1 MKIKAAFCI
10 LSALLILVVGCATKS
25 EENITENNGEVPT
38 EVVSEAYP
46 PFPEQGR
53 MQKAMGKVPPEGG
66 MAFGGRMDEAIGALR
81 EDVEFSSNLDY
92 ETAGTSLPFSFPEEE
107 YQNYPIL
114 LSPNG
119 LVGTT
124 RMFTYL
130 TVEEK
135 DGMIYITNTSS
146 EKYNVIL
153 SGEWNGGITI
163 ESEEADIMVTLASST
178 ITASTTPALVL
189 KGGNTTYLKLEGSSL
204 LSDTIDNGKKG
215 VLTSDGNLVFLG
227 EGEVEIKGEKKH
239 GLKVD
244 GTVEIDGGDIT
255 INISE
260 MAEGNGISAD
270 DAFLMNGGKLVIN
283 ALGSVYGEESKGI
296 KVNGI
301 EGDDPK
307 GWIEINGGV
316 ILIESVGK
324 GITAGFDVDE
334 DSETESVDDDPTP
347 NLTINGGWIRIHTT
361 GEPYEVSEDESLSPE
376 GIEAKNELRINGGII
391 EISATDDAI
400 NAGSLIAINGGYVF
414 ALSRGDDGADSNGIF
429 TVSGGTSI
437 FVGAGGIGL
446 GIDSDADRNFT
457 YEGGRVIA
465 IGGGNNAPENALS
478 FSFDVSSSSFALL
491 DENGKAVVALSLP
504 LQSENWNV
512 MVLSDSL
519 ETGKTYSV
527 LTDPEAEGE
536 GYFNGLLLGDV
547 ALSGGNAVYS
557 ALTQAGASGNHYSMG
572 GGMGMKNGG
581 AMEMGGRG
589 EFPGAMDMR
598 NKGEFPPSVRGEF
611 PSVGN

>member
-1 MKIKAAFCI
+1 
-10 LSALLILVVGCATKS
+10 
-25 EENITENNGEVPT
+25 
-38 EVVSEAYP
+38 
-46 PFPEQGR
+46 
-53 MQKAMGKVPPEGG
+53 
-66 MAFGGRMDEAIGALR
+66 
-81 EDVEFSSNLDY
+81 
-92 ETAGTSLPFSFPEEE
+92 
-107 YQNYPIL
+107 
-114 LSPNG
+114 
-119 LVGTT
+119 
-124 RMFTYL
+124 MFTYL
-130 TVEEK
+130 TVQEK

-178 ITASTTPALVL
+178 ITATTTPALVL

-204 LSDTIDNGKKG
+204 LSDTMDNGKKG
-215 VLTSDGNLVFLG
+215 ALTSDGNLVIFG

-414 ALSRGDDGADSNGIF
+414 ALSRGDDGADSNGVF
-429 TVSGGTSI
+429 TVSGGTSV

-457 YEGGRVIA
+457 YEGGKVIA

-478 FSFDVSSSSFALL
+478 FSFDVSSSSFALM
-491 DENGKAVVALSLP
+491 DENGKVVVALSLP
-504 LQSENWNV
+504 LQSETRNV

-527 LTDPEAEGE
+527 LTNPEAEGE

-547 ALSGGNAVYS
+547 ALSGGNTVYS
-557 ALTQAGASGNHYSMG
+557 ALTQRGASGNHYSMG

-611 PSVGN
+611 PPVGN